1 MKTGFAERS
10 RSGTISIPDH
20 DLETHPMHAVR
31 LTITADEQLR
41 LVQVMGDIQAAVAAY
56 YAETAARGDFGRHVR
71 NWLSSVQ
78 TLNDLLTKELG
89 DKTTYTSLFGTSPTP
104 GAELINAVKYARNA
118 DQHVMQIVAPP
129 KSNSL
134 IGGLHGFRI
143 FALWEPIPQAV
154 HDNLQP
160 RTQKLQPAYIA
171 NLQGKEVTG
180 TMLAVLRFFAD
191 VAPQIV
197 HRDQRGEWTGFPLK
211 AQPGV
216 LDALHPDEPV
226 RDIAAAHAWLKGRR
240 PNGDARVVVG
250 QVTYDGTPYL
260 VGFTFADQLAFSPFV
275 EASDQVERD
284 VAAGFPYLVGDL
296 SANVTQVEEKFP
308 SNQGGV
314 LHSAEDV
321 TTWATP
327 ITQTRWSTDWLT
339 VNSLDWWQH
348 LVTLQHPGAFP
359 DSGVYEQH
367 RNLRLNA
374 HVPPAR

>member
-1 MKTGFAERS
+1 M
-10 RSGTISIPDH
+10 
-20 DLETHPMHAVR
+20 HPVSAAR
-31 LTITADEQLR
+31 LFITADEEPR
-41 LVQVMGDIQAAVAAY
+41 LVQVMGDIQQAVAVY
-56 YAETAARGDFGRHVR
+56 YAETAAGGDLGRHVR

-78 TLNDLLTKELG
+78 TLNDLLTEELG
-89 DKTTYTSLFGTSPTP
+89 DKATYTSLFGTSPTP

-129 KSNSL
+129 KANSL
-134 IGGLHGFRI
+134 IGGLHGLRI
-143 FALWEPIPQAV
+143 YALWESIPQAV
-154 HDNLQP
+154 HDNLQR
-160 RTQKLQPAYIA
+160 RTQTLQPAYNA
-171 NLQGKEVTG
+171 NLQGKEVTS

-216 LDALHPDEPV
+216 LDALHPEEPV
-226 RDIAAAHAWLKGRR
+226 RDVAAAHEWLKGRR

-250 QVTYDGTPYL
+250 QVTYDGAPYL
-260 VGFTFADQLAFSPFV
+260 VGFPFANQLAFSPFV

-284 VAAGFPYLVGDL
+284 VAAGFPYLIGDL
-296 SANVTQVEEKFP
+296 PANVTQVEDKFP
-308 SNQGGV
+308 GNQGCV
-314 LHSAEDV
+314 LHSANDV

-327 ITQTRWSTDWLT
+327 ITQTRYDTDWVA
-339 VNSLDWWQH
+339 VNGLDWWES
-348 LVTLQHPGAFP
+348 LVALQHPGVFP

-374 HVPPAR
+374 HVPSAR